1 MTTTRA
7 PRRIARRS
15 LSALALLGALVVPVA
30 CSGDDATSYEPVP
43 VTPVPGPYDYDY
55 TIPLGTATRLA
66 RGETPEIL
74 DANTGTGLGNELTV
88 HLGQTIRI
96 INLDTK
102 SHEVGTFYVLSGS
115 TLTYRFNAAG
125 VFQGTC
131 TTHPSGEFKLTV
143 LDA

>member
-1 MTTTRA
+1 MTA
-7 PRRIARRS
+7 SWSAARIVRRS
-15 LSALALLGALVVPVA
+15 IAVMALFGAAAFPA
-30 CSGDDATSYEPVP
+30 GCGGDEATTYEPIP

-74 DANTGTGLGNELTV
+74 DANTGTELGNELTV
-88 HLGQTIRI
+88 ELGQTLRI

-102 SHEVGTFYVLSGS
+102 SHEVGTFYVLNGS

-143 LDA
+143 LET